1 MEFLIKKKIIDLI
14 KLSFLL
20 VFLFTI
26 SSCNK
31 KGCTDPLSLAY
42 DSGATKDDGSC
53 TYPEDDKKTLIF
65 YSTGTWCQYCG
76 DIGKSFVDD
85 ISSDYPKS
93 QIIALHKNDQ
103 LTSNMGSLIQS
114 YLDSANGVMGC
125 PNFYVGLNSVVNPNS
140 NNYSLLNSAVYANL
154 LLSPEINMDIEHSI
168 DGNKINIKVQSKL
181 VGAVS
186 NENFY
191 LSTYILEDG
200 IVLSQNV
207 SGNYNP
213 NFIHNNILRMEL
225 SEDVNVFGSL
235 LNFDQN
241 GNNLTSY
248 FEVPLDSTAGWNYS
262 NLYVVSVV
270 WKDEGSNF
278 RFVNLEKQ
286 L

>member
-14 KLSFLL
+14 KLSFYWFFCLPFHL
-20 VFLFTI
+20 VI
-26 SSCNK
+26 

-125 PNFYVGLNSVVNPNS
+125 LIF
-140 NNYSLLNSAVYANL
+140 
-154 LLSPEINMDIEHSI
+154 M
-168 DGNKINIKVQSKL
+168 
-181 VGAVS
+181 
-186 NENFY
+186 
-191 LSTYILEDG
+191 
-200 IVLSQNV
+200 
-207 SGNYNP
+207 
-213 NFIHNNILRMEL
+213 
-225 SEDVNVFGSL
+225 
-235 LNFDQN
+235 
-241 GNNLTSY
+241 
-248 FEVPLDSTAGWNYS
+248 LD
-262 NLYVVSVV
+262 
-270 WKDEGSNF
+270 
-278 RFVNLEKQ
+278 
-286 L
+286 